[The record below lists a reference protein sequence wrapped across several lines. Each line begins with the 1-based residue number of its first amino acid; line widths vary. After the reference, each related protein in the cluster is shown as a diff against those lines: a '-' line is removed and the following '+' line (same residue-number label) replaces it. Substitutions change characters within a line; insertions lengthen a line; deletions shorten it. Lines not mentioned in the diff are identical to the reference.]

1 MDQNRGNWYLLTGL
15 FLGLIMGLLYTWV
28 VSPVKEVDS
37 HPHLLRE
44 DYQDIYRTL
53 IARAYE
59 SNINLPRAKARLEL
73 IGDDEPALALAAQA
87 QRYLAEGGD
96 IETAKVLANLSSALQ
111 SAAIADATPSPPTPE
126 EDPQDPESSDS
137 QNTLTPTSSG
147 DILGDSTATP
157 ESEEPA
163 TPTLTPTESPPFI
176 EQDSTPICDPTLGEP
191 LIQIIATN
199 GAGDGVPGVELVI
212 SLGPDL
218 NETFYTGLK
227 PEVGL
232 GYADFLAEPGLTY
245 TLEVPESGL
254 VIQDIEVPTCGTETE
269 DSYWGSWEVYITHP
283 N

>member
-15 FLGLIMGLLYTWV
+15 VLGLIMGLLYTWV
-28 VSPVKEVDS
+28 ISPVKQVDS

-44 DYQDIYRTL
+44 DYQDIYRIL
-53 IARAYE
+53 IARAYQA
-59 SNINLPRAKARLEL
+59 NTNLPRAKARLDL
-73 IGDDEPALALAAQA
+73 IGNDEPALVLAAQA
-87 QRYLAEGGD
+87 QRYLAEGGELD
-96 IETAKVLANLSSALQ
+96 TAKVLANLSSALQ
-111 SAAIADATPSPPTPE
+111 AAAIAGATSAPPTPDVNSQTE
-126 EDPQDPESSDS
+126 EAAETQI
-137 QNTLTPTSSG
+137 TPTANIVEG
-147 DILGDSTATP
+147 TATP
-157 ESEEPA
+157 EGGETS

-176 EQDSTPICDPTLGEP
+176 LQDSTWICDPTLGEP

-199 GAGDGVPGVELVI
+199 GAGEGVPGVELVI

-218 NETFYTGLK
+218 TETFYTGLK

-245 TLEVPESGL
+245 SLEVPESGL
-254 VIQDIEVPTCGTETE
+254 VIPDIEVPTCGTESE